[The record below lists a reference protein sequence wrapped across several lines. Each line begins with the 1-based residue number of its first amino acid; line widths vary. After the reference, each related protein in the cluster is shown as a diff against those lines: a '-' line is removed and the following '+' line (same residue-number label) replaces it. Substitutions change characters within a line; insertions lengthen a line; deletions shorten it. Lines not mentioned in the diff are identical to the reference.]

1 MLCCHLAALFG
12 AVAACFGTTAAM
24 VGLVLF
30 TFFSTSIADIGTRS
44 AEHGGVLASHAHE
57 VCGGKTG
64 YSTFTVKLEAS
75 GEHL

>member
-1 MLCCHLAALFG
+1 MLCCHLPALFG

-30 TFFSTSIADIGTRS
+30 TFFGAGIADVGTRS
-44 AEHGGVLASHAHE
+44 AEHGGVLTAHAHE
-57 VCGGKTG
+57 VYSGKTG
-64 YSTFTVKLEAS
+64 YCTFAVELEAS